1 MCGAYVEK
9 RFAEMFSILG
19 ARVPAVRSNSEKR
32 EWSESMQQLMDL
44 RDKGTVGDVLD
55 HLYRVQHPRLP
66 EELEDLDRSLRN
78 FDRKPE
84 NEEQPE
90 LTVLRNLRSVP
101 YCEVI
106 RLVRYLEGDTPFS
119 TKHGVKGAEF
129 ENVLVIVGM
138 GWNRY
143 NFNQMLEWAADG
155 GAMPQREMGRFR
167 AGAEPVLRL
176 LFTAQTA
183 FSCPIH
189 AGVIAPG
196 VEYSRALVWQNVIAL
211 AWESVGDRS
220 GFVGSSQCVGRVPPM
235 QGRE

>member
-155 GAMPQREMGRFR
+155 GAMPQEKWDAFER
-167 AGAEPVLRL
+167 ARNLFYVCCSRPRRRL
-176 LFTAQTA
+176 AVLFTQEL
-183 FSCPIH
+183 SH
-189 AGVIAPG
+189 
-196 VEYSRALVWQNVIAL
+196 RALSTLERWFGKTSLHSLGNL
-211 AWESVGDRS
+211 
-220 GFVGSSQCVGRVPPM
+220 
-235 QGRE
+235 